1 MELQE
6 INQKRR
12 RGDIITVAEILE
24 ISESNTR
31 TALTRIGSKHHSEVV
46 ALLTRVIRIREMLKK
61 EQEVKK
67 INRSFLN

>member
-46 ALLTRVIRIREMLKK
+46 VLLTDVT
-61 EQEVKK
+61 Q
-67 INRSFLN
+67 